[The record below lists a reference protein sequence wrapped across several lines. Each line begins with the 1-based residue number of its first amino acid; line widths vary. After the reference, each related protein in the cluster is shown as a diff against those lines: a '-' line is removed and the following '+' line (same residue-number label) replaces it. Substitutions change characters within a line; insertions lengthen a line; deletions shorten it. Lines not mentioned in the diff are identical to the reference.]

1 MFEAVFILTTIDA
14 GTRVGRFMLQDFL
27 GHFWKPMGRTS
38 WYPSVLLSSALIVAG
53 WGYFLYVGVIDPNG
67 GINILWPLFG
77 IANQMLAAIALSV
90 ATGILIKSGR
100 FRYSWVTGGPLAWL
114 AIVTTVAA
122 WQKVMSPDPALG
134 FFSAAADLAD
144 KLASGA
150 LPAARA
156 AVAPKL
162 IFNQQLDGW
171 LTIVFSVI
179 VWLVIADMLRV
190 ALRAA
195 RGLPTLA
202 SSEAPH
208 VARAPVIG
216 GSGS

>member
-1 MFEAVFILTTIDA
+1 
-14 GTRVGRFMLQDFL
+14 
-27 GHFWKPMGRTS
+27 
-38 WYPSVLLSSALIVAG
+38 VLLTSALIVAG
-53 WGYFLYVGVIDPNG
+53 WGYFLYLGVIDPNG

-77 IANQMLAAIALSV
+77 IANQMLAAIALSI
-90 ATGILIKSGR
+90 ATGILIKSGKLK
-100 FRYSWVTGGPLAWL
+100 YSWVTGGPLAWL

-122 WQKVMSPDPALG
+122 WQKITSPDPALG
-134 FFSAAADLAD
+134 FFAGAADLAS

-171 LTIVFSVI
+171 LTILFSVI

-190 ALRAA
+190 TFRSA

-202 SSEAPH
+202 SSESPH
-208 VARAPVIG
+208 VAR
-216 GSGS
+216 S